1 MFSGSVGREG
11 LVQADSAT
19 KTHGVCSYCSLFFKS
34 NLRNYRGLVVLVIK
48 SKCVF
53 SHTIGRFPMKR
64 WTVFCQ
70 DTGHL
75 QIPTLCIHNTR
86 RNM

>member
-19 KTHGVCSYCSLFFKS
+19 KTQGVCSYCSLCFCFL
-34 NLRNYRGLVVLVIK
+34 NQIFVIIGYRGLVVLVIK

-53 SHTIGRFPMKR
+53 HIP
-64 WTVFCQ
+64 
-70 DTGHL
+70 L
-75 QIPTLCIHNTR
+75 QGFL
-86 RNM
+86 